1 MAKKKIS
8 YSFKNATITRDDNGR
23 FILTEYTKDDVSVYN
38 LSELLND
45 TLEIEGVSLSLS
57 SEENVP
63 SIEDD

>member
-57 SEENVP
+57 SEKNVP